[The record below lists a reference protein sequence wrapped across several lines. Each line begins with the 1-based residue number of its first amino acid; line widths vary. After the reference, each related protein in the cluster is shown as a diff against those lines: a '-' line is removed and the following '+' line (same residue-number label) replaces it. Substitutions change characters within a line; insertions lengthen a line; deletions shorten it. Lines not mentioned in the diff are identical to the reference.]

1 MNIKDL
7 AKKHNFKKDVDYWQH
22 KQSGQWILKH
32 DAITKIANAENIKLI
47 KIESLYQSDIC
58 VRFLVTMG
66 LLVDDNFVNQI
77 TSVGEADTNS
87 CFMPYLG
94 CIAEKRGI
102 DRCVLK
108 LINAYEY
115 GISSEE
121 EAEDY
126 KQEPVSK
133 PAKTTNQQ
141 VTNIVE
147 KYDGEVI
154 GDDVEPK
161 IKNIIN
167 FGKHRGI
174 EWKDVPED
182 YINWVS
188 KKSNVEW
195 QREEADKE
203 LERRKGYTKDAV
215 EDIENKQL
223 SNKPNYE
230 DEENRIPF

>member
-1 MNIKDL
+1 MKTIRIHGKPYVMVKDRIIKF
-7 AKKHNFKKDVDYWQH
+7 H
-22 KQSGQWILKH
+22 
-32 DAITKIANAENIKLI
+32 
-47 KIESLYQSDIC
+47 
-58 VRFLVTMG
+58 
-66 LLVDDNFVNQI
+66 
-77 TSVGEADTNS
+77 
-87 CFMPYLG
+87 
-94 CIAEKRGI
+94 
-102 DRCVLK
+102 
-108 LINAYEY
+108 
-115 GISSEE
+115 
-121 EAEDY
+121 EDY
-126 KQEPVSK
+126 PNGSIETELIEMTDRFIFKAKVTPDVENPQRYFTGHAEEMVGSSQINNTSALENCETSAIGRALSSAGYFGTEFCSANELENALVK
-133 PAKTTNQQ
+133 PAKKTNQQ

-161 IKNIIN
+161 IKNMIN

-203 LERRKGYTKDAV
+203 LERRKGYTKDVV
-215 EDIENKQL
+215 EDIENQQL
-223 SNKPNYE
+223 SDAPNYE

>member
-32 DAITKIANAENIKLI
+32 DAITKIANAEKIHLI

-102 DRCVLK
+102 DRCV
-108 LINAYEY
+108 
-115 GISSEE
+115 
-121 EAEDY
+121 
-126 KQEPVSK
+126 
-133 PAKTTNQQ
+133 
-141 VTNIVE
+141 
-147 KYDGEVI
+147 
-154 GDDVEPK
+154 
-161 IKNIIN
+161 
-167 FGKHRGI
+167 
-174 EWKDVPED
+174 
-182 YINWVS
+182 
-188 KKSNVEW
+188 
-195 QREEADKE
+195 
-203 LERRKGYTKDAV
+203 
-215 EDIENKQL
+215 
-223 SNKPNYE
+223 
-230 DEENRIPF
+230 

>member
-1 MNIKDL
+1 MPVKIHGKEYFTVVERMKMMMKDHKSYSLETELLRLEGGVVVMKAMLTIKD
-7 AKKHNFKKDVDYWQH
+7 
-22 KQSGQWILKH
+22 
-32 DAITKIANAENIKLI
+32 
-47 KIESLYQSDIC
+47 C
-58 VRFLVTMG
+58 VFIGHAMEEIG
-66 LLVDDNFVNQI
+66 SSQI
-77 TSVGEADTNS
+77 NTNS
-87 CFMPYLG
+87 ALENCETSAIGRSLSSAGYFGTEFCSANEL
-94 CIAEKRGI
+94 E
-102 DRCVLK
+102 
-108 LINAYEY
+108 NAL
-115 GISSEE
+115 
-121 EAEDY
+121 
-126 KQEPVSK
+126 VK

-215 EDIENKQL
+215 EDIENQQL
-223 SNKPNYE
+223 SDKPNYE

>member
-1 MNIKDL
+1 MNINDL

-66 LLVDDNFVNQI
+66 LLVDNKFVSQI
-77 TSVGEADTNS
+77 ISVGEADTNN
-87 CFMPYLG
+87 CFLSYLG

-121 EAEDY
+121 EADDF
-126 KQEPVSK
+126 KQVEKPKPSK
-133 PAKTTNQQ
+133 PIKLEEL
-141 VTNIVE
+141 VVDVE
-147 KYDGEVI
+147 KTPEPTNGVVVV
-154 GDDVEPK
+154 DDMEIV
-161 IKNIIN
+161 
-167 FGKHRGI
+167 FGRNKG
-174 EWKDVPED
+174 KM
-182 YINWVS
+182 VS
-188 KKSNVEW
+188 EC
-195 QREEADKE
+195 D
-203 LERRKGYTKDAV
+203 KGYQKWLSTSELDFKTFKNPDGSLKVDEIKKLNDCAKYFLSV
-215 EDIENKQL
+215 KQG
-223 SNKPNYE
+223 
-230 DEENRIPF
+230 EESVTF

>member
-1 MNIKDL
+1 MNINEL
-7 AKKHNFKKDVDYWQH
+7 AKTHGFKKDVDYWQH

-32 DAITKIANAENIKLI
+32 DAITKIANAENIKLV
-47 KIESLYQSDIC
+47 KIVSLYQSDTC

-66 LLVDDNFVNQI
+66 LFVDDNIVNQI

-126 KQEPVSK
+126 KQTEK
-133 PAKTTNQQ
+133 PKPIPENVNPIEIPAEQIEVGAGISGIEVRDDIKLTFGKFKGQMISECDTGYLEWLSGPKA
-141 VTNIVE
+141 E
-147 KYDGEVI
+147 KSLAFF
-154 GDDVEPK
+154 DDKSK
-161 IKNIIN
+161 IKEIQDAAGY
-167 FGKHRGI
+167 FLFKL
-174 EWKDVPED
+174 KQD
-182 YINWVS
+182 
-188 KKSNVEW
+188 
-195 QREEADKE
+195 DK
-203 LERRKGYTKDAV
+203 
-215 EDIENKQL
+215 
-223 SNKPNYE
+223 
-230 DEENRIPF
+230 IPF